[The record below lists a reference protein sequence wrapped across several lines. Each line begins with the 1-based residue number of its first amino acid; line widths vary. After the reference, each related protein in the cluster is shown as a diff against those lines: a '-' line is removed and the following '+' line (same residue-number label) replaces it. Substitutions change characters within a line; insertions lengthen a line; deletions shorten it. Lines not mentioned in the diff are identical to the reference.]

1 MVGGVAAVH
10 HAGPEAL
17 IEVLGS
23 LDDETLAR
31 FGDGNPQEL
40 RETLRAYQALAS
52 LPRAER
58 RKRLGPLRS
67 AEVQRLFADFRSTMA
82 APGGPRDMMGEV
94 LEQAQVPELDAAL
107 AAGVLTLSTDFMT
120 LDADSD
126 TQIEEYTARLKAPRA
141 AQRTCFW
148 TNA

>member
-1 MVGGVAAVH
+1 VATSPTAAEGGRFLAHDLELVRASLLYADSVELLSPAALMVGGVAAVH

-67 AEVQRLFADFRSTMA
+67 A
-82 APGGPRDMMGEV
+82 
-94 LEQAQVPELDAAL
+94 
-107 AAGVLTLSTDFMT
+107 
-120 LDADSD
+120 
-126 TQIEEYTARLKAPRA
+126 
-141 AQRTCFW
+141 
-148 TNA
+148 